1 MTKPGKE
8 KIINGIRM
16 YVNGSR
22 KWVADQWDKLFLPA
36 VKVKMKGKYYKGTNP
51 NRFTEL
57 INS

>member
-22 KWVADQWDKLFLPA
+22 QWIADQWDKMFLPA
-36 VKVKMKGKYYKGTNP
+36 VKVTVKGKRYKGKNP
-51 NRFTEL
+51 NRFNEL
-57 INS
+57 MRA